1 MVVTKSGM
9 GTWGLGH
16 GNWDMGTG
24 TWELGHGTRGCGTQG
39 CRTRGQNS
47 FNAGGLETVKKPRG
61 QLWRTFLV
69 SNCVFFSI
77 L

>member
-1 MVVTKSGM
+1 
-9 GTWGLGH
+9 
-16 GNWDMGTG
+16 MGTG
-24 TWELGHGTRGCGTQG
+24 TWELGHGNWDMGLGDV
-39 CRTRGQNS
+39 GQNS